1 MTSTLGSG
9 RRLGE
14 FLQRPVRA
22 DAEFALFQPRRDIGM
37 GHGVDI
43 RVDPQRHARARA
55 FSPCHVVDGLKFGG
69 RFHVEQQDVGVQ
81 GIGDFLGTLSD
92 PGKHDLVRGH
102 AGLQRAKQ
110 FTARYDVGPAAERRH
125 KPENGQV
132 RIGLHGKRDEMG
144 NRSEG
149 LVKGLKVPGQR
160 RVTVEVAGCALFFGE
175 AFERDVFTEER
186 IHCDSEN
193 HASCGSSS
201 NSSGSNSVNP
211 SNAE

>member
-1 MTSTLGSG
+1 
-9 RRLGE
+9 
-14 FLQRPVRA
+14 
-22 DAEFALFQPRRDIGM
+22 M

-69 RFHVEQQDVGVQ
+69 RFDVEQQDIRVE
-81 GIGDFLGTLSD
+81 GIGNFFGTLAD
-92 PGKHDLVRGH
+92 PGEHDLVRRD

-110 FTARYDVGPAAERRH
+110 FTARHDVGPAAERRH
-125 KPENGQV
+125 EPENGQV

-186 IHCDSEN
+186 IIVIVKIMHLAAARQTVRDRT
-193 HASCGSSS
+193 ASTPPTPNERRLAIYDTAASHRES
-201 NSSGSNSVNP
+201 P
-211 SNAE
+211 P